1 VSVSSCK
8 IIYTTTNERKQKM
21 AKTPKIGDTF
31 TTAQSKVSGVVK
43 EVVKNPS
50 GSVRVRLDV
59 EGETRWTTIK

>member
-1 VSVSSCK
+1 
-8 IIYTTTNERKQKM
+8 M
-21 AKTPKIGDTF
+21 AKTPKIGETI

-50 GSVRVRLDV
+50 CSVRVRLDV

>member
-1 VSVSSCK
+1 
-8 IIYTTTNERKQKM
+8 M

-31 TTAQSKVSGVVK
+31 TTAQSKVSGIVK

-59 EGETRWTTIK
+59 EGETRWTTIKQFIR